1 MGRTVRR
8 IISVLPA
15 VAIQVLL
22 LVVLIRWLSPYAAV
36 INFILSILSIFLVLY
51 IIIKREEA
59 AYKTLWLLVILP
71 FPLAGAVPRAAA
83 RAGDGPQPGASWP
96 AGTGGSAV
104 RR

>member
-71 FPLAGAVPRAAA
+71 FPLAGAVLYLLFGNKRTAPSLRRNAA
-83 RAGDGPQPGASWP
+83 
-96 AGTGGSAV
+96 
-104 RR
+104 

>member
-36 INFILSILSIFLVLY
+36 INFILSIMSIFLVLY
-51 IIIKREEA
+51 IIIK
-59 AYKTLWLLVILP
+59 
-71 FPLAGAVPRAAA
+71 
-83 RAGDGPQPGASWP
+83 
-96 AGTGGSAV
+96 
-104 RR
+104 